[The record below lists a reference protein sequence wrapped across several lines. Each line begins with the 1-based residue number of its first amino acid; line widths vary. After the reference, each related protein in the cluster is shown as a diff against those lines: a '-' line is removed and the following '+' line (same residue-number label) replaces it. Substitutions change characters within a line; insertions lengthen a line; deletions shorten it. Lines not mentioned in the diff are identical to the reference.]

1 MKLEDQQA
9 IQLYFTDETGFSLT
23 PSIPYGWIPQGEQWS
38 IRSAKDRV
46 CNLFGLLSRKGDLKV
61 YSTPKN
67 INSNFI
73 IECID
78 EIADQIEMPTVLVMD
93 NAPWHKSK
101 LVIAKQT
108 EWNEKGLYLFYLPT
122 YSPQLNLIETLWRK
136 IKYEWLR
143 PNDYLSAK
151 NLKEALFNI
160 ITQYG
165 NEYSINI
172 SKNFFSVY

>member
-23 PSIPYGWIPQGEQWS
+23 PSIPYGWIPITEQWS

-46 CNLFGLLSRKGDLKV
+46 CNIFGLLSRKGGLIT
-61 YSTPKN
+61 YSTDQS

-78 EIADQIEMPTVLVMD
+78 QIADQIQMLTVLVMD
-93 NAPWHKSK
+93 NAPWHRSA
-101 LVIAKQT
+101 LVKAKQT
-108 EWNEKGLYLFYLPT
+108 QWNEKGLYLFYLPT

-143 PNDYLSAK
+143 PEDYISAEK
-151 NLKEALFNI
+151 LKESLFNI
-160 ITQYG
+160 ITKYDD
-165 NEYSINI
+165 EFSVNI
-172 SKNFFSVY
+172 SKNFFCAS